1 MLKMLG
7 FLFYSKVITHMCQ
20 FSADDNDD
28 RLILTPE
35 QEEAILEV
43 AMAVNNQKEDG
54 TFYRYVSVVS
64 GHKPQRE
71 FCKRM
76 ILLDKL
82 YSKAD
87 IAQMSFRG
95 INKEFGHKRNNYSLF
110 KHRGGKH
117 CKHAWMEVEI
127 IFDEDGLP
135 HEYKRAMVDTTP
147 VGAYPFATQNNI
159 NTMKEGDEIF
169 EFVYDPEKMEGIW
182 NLSLVADPAIQV
194 EMMKFSNDVRQD
206 WKFSSEEKRVIVSP
220 VVIPNQYIWRNDIQG
235 SKGWVFFSEETIE
248 KLQQNFAKEK
258 YGHNSSIE
266 HDEVIDN
273 VYVTESWIVTDP
285 LNDKAN
291 ALGFKDIK
299 KGTWFVSQK
308 IDNDAVWEK
317 CKDGTFAGISIDAML
332 GSKRVTESIKFN
344 MEINTNKKTNIKM
357 DRQTITDIIN
367 EAISKVALAADLN
380 EFKVSD
386 ELSYFASNLD
396 MGSIVTTDAG
406 ELLIDTAFE
415 IDGVKYLTDKMGALI
430 EVPADEAPVE
440 DIPAAEAVEVELEDV
455 PADVAPIEEVPAVE
469 DTQVLKDQ
477 LLEME
482 AKIAEQDAMIADLE
496 SKNVKLEADLVLI
509 ESQKVEM
516 SNETPASEG
525 IKDVPMIEDDK
536 VAKKGLLETLRKL
549 NK

>member
-1 MLKMLG
+1 
-7 FLFYSKVITHMCQ
+7 MCQ

-35 QEEAILEV
+35 QEDAILEV
-43 AMAVNNQKEDG
+43 AMAVNNQSEEG
-54 TFYRYVSVVS
+54 TFFRYVSVVS
-64 GHKPQRE
+64 GHKAQRE

-76 ILLDKL
+76 IFMDKL

-95 INKEFGHKRNNYSLF
+95 INKEFGHKGKNYSLF
-110 KHRGGKH
+110 NYRGGIH
-117 CKHAWMEVEI
+117 CKHAWMEVEV
-127 IFDEDGLP
+127 IFDEYGFP
-135 HEYKRAMVDTTP
+135 HEYKRGMVDTTP

-159 NTMKEGDEIF
+159 NIMKEGDEIF
-169 EFVYDPEKMEGIW
+169 EFVYDPEQMEGIW

-194 EMMKFSNDVRQD
+194 EMMKFDNDVRQD
-206 WKFSSEEKRVIVSP
+206 WKFSSEEKRIIVSP

-266 HDEVIDN
+266 HAEVIDN

-308 IDNDAVWEK
+308 IDNDEVWEK

-332 GSKRVTESIKFN
+332 GSKRVTDSIKF
-344 MEINTNKKTNIKM
+344 NTNKKTNIKM
-357 DRQTITDIIN
+357 DRKTITDIIA
-367 EAISKVALAADLN
+367 EAISKVALAADLQ

-386 ELSYFASNLD
+386 TLSYFASNLD
-396 MGSIVTTDAG
+396 LGSIVTNDAG
-406 ELLIDTAFE
+406 EMVIDTAFE
-415 IDGVKYLTDKMGALI
+415 IDGVKYLTDNMGALI
-430 EVPADEAPVE
+430 EVPAVEADKELELEVA
-440 DIPAAEAVEVELEDV
+440 DVELEDV
-455 PADVAPIEEVPAVE
+455 VAEVPPVDE
-469 DTQVLKDQ
+469 LQELKDKVTE
-477 LLEME
+477 LE
-482 AKIAEQDAMIADLE
+482 AKITEQELVIADLE
-496 SKNVKLEADLVLI
+496 TKNVKLEGELVLL
-509 ESQKVEM
+509 ESEKVEM
-516 SNETPASEG
+516 SNQRPASDG
-525 IKDVPMIEDDK
+525 IKDVPNQD
-536 VAKKGLLETLRKL
+536 AKTDGKTGILDTLRRLK